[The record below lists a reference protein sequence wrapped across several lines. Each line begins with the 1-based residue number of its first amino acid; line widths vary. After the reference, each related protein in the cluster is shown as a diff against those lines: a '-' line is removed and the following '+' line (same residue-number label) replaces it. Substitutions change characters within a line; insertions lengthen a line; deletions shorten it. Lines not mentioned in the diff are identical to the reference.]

1 MFLSFILAATFKNSL
16 RLFILGVFV
25 NKMFKTFY
33 IYSFVTTVFLLLL
46 TGVHSVLVALMAA
59 KAEVEFDPARVLP
72 SQIANSIT
80 ELGFP
85 STIIEEESGAGKVEL
100 EVKFRHY

>member
-1 MFLSFILAATFKNSL
+1 M
-16 RLFILGVFV
+16 GVFV
-25 NKMFKTFY
+25 NEIFKNAFY
-33 IYSFVTTVFLLLL
+33 MYSFVTTVFLLLL

-59 KAEVEFDPARVLP
+59 KAEVEFDPSRVLP

-100 EVKFRHY
+100 EVTIVLTLEFL

>member
-1 MFLSFILAATFKNSL
+1 MHN
-16 RLFILGVFV
+16 
-25 NKMFKTFY
+25 
-33 IYSFVTTVFLLLL
+33 
-46 TGVHSVLVALMAA
+46 VLVALMAC
-59 KAEVEFDPARVLP
+59 KAEVEFDPSRVLP

-100 EVKFRHY
+100 EVCMPFSKKFFFNNGFFTPPSYQIFN